1 MAGDVLPHDGTP
13 DDVTPGGGQALR
25 PFSALGLARALL
37 DAAEERGLSEAT
49 PVQAA
54 AIPVALAGR
63 DVLAL
68 APTGSGK
75 TLAYVLPVLQQVE
88 GDFLSAAFKQRAGQ
102 AARPPRPSGRPTER
116 HSERRPTRALI
127 LVPTR
132 ELALQ
137 VGEAV
142 RDFSAHLQAPLR
154 WGCVFGGVS
163 INTQMLGLRGGADI
177 VVATPGRLLDL
188 VDHNALS
195 LDGVQTLV
203 LDEADRLLDKGF
215 EDELRRVLALLP
227 ARRQNLLL
235 SATCAPDVEALAQA
249 LLREPERIDLRASL
263 DDPQADPGAALPDIH
278 QRAIQVDAAR
288 RTPLLRHLIAQEGWS
303 RVLVFVATR
312 YACELV
318 AHKLQKAGI
327 RAAAFHADASQ
338 GARREVLR
346 AFKAGELQVVVATDL
361 AARGIDIAALPVV
374 VNHDLPRS
382 PDDHI
387 HRIGRT
393 ARAGASGVAVSFVNA
408 DTEAHFR
415 LIEKRQG
422 LRVPREQVP
431 GFEMTQTEPAA
442 APALRNPL
450 TDPEGTGGIK
460 GKRKSKKDKLREAAA
475 RSRQG

>member
-1 MAGDVLPHDGTP
+1 LN
-13 DDVTPGGGQALR
+13 
-25 PFSALGLARALL
+25 ALGLLPSLQQALA
-37 DAAEERGLSEAT
+37 DADLIDAT

-54 AIPVALAGR
+54 AIPAALAGR

-75 TLAYVLPVLQQVE
+75 TLAYVLPLLQQIE
-88 GDFLSAAFKQRAGQ
+88 TRFEA
-102 AARPPRPSGRPTER
+102 SGRRLTPG
-116 HSERRPTRALI
+116 RRPTQALV

-137 VGEAV
+137 VGETL
-142 RDFSAHLQAPLR
+142 RDLSAHIQAPLR

-188 VDHNALS
+188 IEHNALS

-215 EDELRRVLALLP
+215 EDELNRVLALLP
-227 ARRQNLLL
+227 ARRQHLLC
-235 SATCAPDVEALAQA
+235 SATFEPAIEALASR
-249 LLREPERIDLRASL
+249 LLTDPVRIDLSAS
-263 DDPQADPGAALPDIH
+263 AVSVPDIH
-278 QRAIQVDAAR
+278 QRAIQVDAAQR
-288 RTPLLRHLIAQEGWS
+288 SPLLRHLIQHEGW
-303 RVLVFVATR
+303 RQVLVFVATR
-312 YACELV
+312 HACDMV
-318 AHKLQKAGI
+318 AAKLLKHGF

-361 AARGIDIAALPVV
+361 AARGLHVEALPAV
-374 VNHDLPRS
+374 VNFDLPRS

-393 ARAGASGVAVSFVNA
+393 ARAGQSGVAISFVNA

-422 LRVPREQVP
+422 LRVPREQLP
-431 GFEMTQTEPAA
+431 GFEMTQTEPTQ
-442 APALRNPL
+442 PPPLRNPL
-450 TDPEGTGGIK
+450 TDPNGTGGIK
-460 GKRKSKKDKLREAAA
+460 GQRKSKKDKLREAAA
-475 RSRQG
+475 AAAKPQARG

>member
-1 MAGDVLPHDGTP
+1 MSEVPLNT
-13 DDVTPGGGQALR
+13 
-25 PFSALGLARALL
+25 LGLLPSLQRALA
-37 DAAEERGLSEAT
+37 DADLVDAT

-54 AIPVALAGR
+54 AIPAVLAGR

-75 TLAYVLPVLQQVE
+75 TLAYVLPLLQQVE
-88 GDFLSAAFKQRAGQ
+88 
-102 AARPPRPSGRPTER
+102 ARFEASGRRLTPG
-116 HSERRPTRALI
+116 RRPTQALV

-137 VGEAV
+137 VGETL
-142 RDFSAHLQAPLR
+142 RDLSAHIQAPLR

-188 VDHNALS
+188 IEHNALS
-195 LDGVQTLV
+195 LDDVQTLV

-215 EDELRRVLALLP
+215 EDELNRVLALLP
-227 ARRQNLLL
+227 ARRQHLLC
-235 SATCAPDVEALAQA
+235 SATFEPAIEALAA
-249 LLREPERIDLRASL
+249 RLLTDPVRIDLSASTVSV
-263 DDPQADPGAALPDIH
+263 PDIH
-278 QRAIQVDAAR
+278 QRAIQVDAAQR
-288 RTPLLRHLIAQEGWS
+288 SPLLRHLIKHEGW
-303 RVLVFVATR
+303 RQVLVFVATR
-312 YACELV
+312 HACDMV
-318 AHKLQKAGI
+318 AAKLLKHGF

-361 AARGIDIAALPVV
+361 AARGLHVEALPAV
-374 VNHDLPRS
+374 VNFDLPRS

-393 ARAGASGVAVSFVNA
+393 ARAGHSGVAISFVNA

-422 LRVPREQVP
+422 VRVPREQVP
-431 GFEMTQTEPAA
+431 GFEMTQTEPTQ
-442 APALRNPL
+442 PPPLRNPL
-450 TDPEGTGGIK
+450 TDPDGTGGIK
-460 GKRKSKKDKLREAAA
+460 GKRKSKKDKLREAALKP
-475 RSRQG
+475 